1 MSISSNTPHDNLTL
15 SEADLAACRPI
26 VGEGGH
32 VLRALCPFHG
42 SDRQR
47 SLRVQVHSGRFVCFA
62 CGAWGYMETARTHWR
77 EEQQRQAAFRRSPA
91 RRQRLP
97 RPRQREHGDAG
108 GYAATGIS
116 STSRSMSGYQR
127 LKMALSSP
135 FSVRT
140 RVCNNKCAP
149 SLDHCICCFLQKR
162 LLTTSFTVDSTNPVA
177 IGSPLR
183 YLSP

>member
-1 MSISSNTPHDNLTL
+1 FQPFILPSWSASERIST
-15 SEADLAACRPI
+15 AAFSDHQAAP
-26 VGEGGH
+26 
-32 VLRALCPFHG
+32 VLRLPAAGATVAP
-42 SDRQR
+42 DRAAP
-47 SLRVQVHSGRFVCFA
+47 L
-62 CGAWGYMETARTHWR
+62 GAT
-77 EEQQRQAAFRRSPA
+77 
-91 RRQRLP
+91 
-97 RPRQREHGDAG
+97 REHGDAG

-140 RVCNNKCAP
+140 RVCNNKSAL

-183 YLSP
+183 